1 MAKTVIKH
9 LFNIDQHIELYAE
22 IINENLQCPP
32 EVRESYIKTLRKEM
46 KRYIRKHP
54 DALMGDICRR
64 FGDPYDQREG
74 VFKIIQKMHE
84 RQMRKRS
91 LLFIAITTVLV
102 VLLVVSIGIMLYYSS
117 NSNEYLHYSNIGCEI
132 MKGVL

>member
-102 VLLVVSIGIMLYYSS
+102 VLLVLVTGCVV
-117 NSNEYLHYSNIGCEI
+117 HYALGDD
-132 MKGVL
+132 MYVLISDMH

>member
-84 RQMRKRS
+84 RAMRRRS
-91 LLFIAITTVLV
+91 LLFIAITAVLV
-102 VLLVVSIGIMLYYSS
+102 VLLVLVTGCVV
-117 NSNEYLHYSNIGCEI
+117 HYALGDD
-132 MKGVL
+132 MYVLISDMH

>member
-91 LLFIAITTVLV
+91 LLFIAITLVLV
-102 VLLVVSIGIMLYYSS
+102 VLLILVTGCVVYHTFES
-117 NSNEYLHYSNIGCEI
+117 
-132 MKGVL
+132 GVYVHISDAIC